1 MVDCEMAC
9 SLASVRVAIRRRC
22 DVMAR
27 MPPRYRV
34 RAALLAIGLLLVAGC
49 GGSDD
54 EGGAQ
59 TTTPA
64 SAAGFE
70 LGPAF
75 GSIAALPGALESAPP
90 WGANNGASLQR
101 RLREIG
107 LQPLREEG
115 QVVHLHQHLDLY
127 VDGEKVTV
135 PAQIGIDAADAFISD
150 LHTHDTNGIMH
161 VESPTQ
167 RSFSLGQF
175 FAVWGLPLS
184 ADCIGSLCDEGAKQL
199 RVWINGDEVTAD
211 PTRVVLEEH
220 QEIVIAYGTAAQV
233 PDPVPERF
241 DFAAVGL

>member
-1 MVDCEMAC
+1 
-9 SLASVRVAIRRRC
+9 
-22 DVMAR
+22 MAR
-27 MPPRYRV
+27 MPPRYRA

-54 EGGAQ
+54 DGAAATSTQ
-59 TTTPA
+59 

-70 LGPAF
+70 LGPALD
-75 GSIAALPGALESAPP
+75 SIAALPGALKSAPP
-90 WGANNGASLQR
+90 WAANNGASLQR

-127 VDGEKVTV
+127 VEGEKVPV
-135 PAQIGIDAADAFISD
+135 PAQIGIDAGGAFISD
-150 LHTHDTNGIMH
+150 LHTHDTSGIMH

-167 RSFSLGQF
+167 RAFSLGQF

-184 ADCIGSLCDEGAKQL
+184 ADCIGSLCEEGAKRL
-199 RVWINGDEVTAD
+199 RVWVNGDEVTAD
-211 PTRVVLEEH
+211 PTRIVLEEH

-241 DFAAVGL
+241 DFAAFRL